1 MDSPRLGF
9 RRATVTSWVLVG
21 IGAAGVAGAS
31 SLAYADTFKPPVVNI
46 PVDAAVPTELAPP
59 PPAENLPP
67 VPQAFDPAPPPAT
80 IDAPTPEVTLETTV
94 DQPPVRTYQP
104 VPEYTPAQT
113 VEQAPV
119 PVTHQTPTPK
129 ATVPPT
135 TQRRLTTP
143 TTVNSP
149 NYSRPVTRSGGS

>member
-21 IGAAGVAGAS
+21 IGAASVAGAS
-31 SLAYADTFKPPVVNI
+31 SLAYADTFKPPAVDI
-46 PVDAAVPTELAPP
+46 PVDAAVPTELPP
-59 PPAENLPP
+59 
-67 VPQAFDPAPPPAT
+67 
-80 IDAPTPEVTLETTV
+80 PTPEVTLETPV
-94 DQPPVRTYQP
+94 DQPTVRTYQP

-113 VEQAPV
+113 VEQAPA
-119 PVTHQTPTPK
+119 PVTHQAPIPK

-149 NYSRPVTRSGGS
+149 NYSRPVTRSRGS

>member
-1 MDSPRLGF
+1 MDSTRLGF

-31 SLAYADTFKPPVVNI
+31 SLAYGDTFRPPVVNI
-46 PVDAAVPTELAPP
+46 PVDAAVPTELAP
-59 PPAENLPP
+59 A
-67 VPQAFDPAPPPAT
+67 
-80 IDAPTPEVTLETTV
+80 PEVTLETTV
-94 DQPPVRTYQP
+94 DQPPVRTSQP
-104 VPEYTPAQT
+104 VPEYTPAPT

-135 TQRRLTTP
+135 TQRRPTTP

>member
-1 MDSPRLGF
+1 
-9 RRATVTSWVLVG
+9 VLVG

-31 SLAYADTFKPPVVNI
+31 SLAYADTFKPPAVDI
-46 PVDAAVPTELAPP
+46 PVDAQVPTELPR
-59 PPAENLPP
+59 
-67 VPQAFDPAPPPAT
+67 
-80 IDAPTPEVTLETTV
+80 TPDVTLETPV
-94 DQPPVRTYQP
+94 DQPPVRPYQP

-113 VEQAPV
+113 VEQAPA
-119 PVTHQTPTPK
+119 PVTHQMPTPK

>member
-31 SLAYADTFKPPVVNI
+31 SLAYADTFRPPLVNI

-67 VPQAFDPAPPPAT
+67 GPQTVEPAAPPAT

-94 DQPPVRTYQP
+94 DQPPVSTYQP

-119 PVTHQTPTPK
+119 PVTNQTPTPK

-135 TQRRLTTP
+135 TQRRLTAP

>member
-1 MDSPRLGF
+1 MDSPRRGF

-31 SLAYADTFKPPVVNI
+31 SLAYADTFKPPAVDI

-59 PPAENLPP
+59 LPAENLPP
-67 VPQAFDPAPPPAT
+67 VPQGFDPAPPPAS
-80 IDAPTPEVTLETTV
+80 ISAPTPEVTLETPV

-113 VEQAPV
+113 VEQAPA
-119 PVTHQTPTPK
+119 PVTHQIPTPK

-149 NYSRPVTRSGGS
+149 NYSRPVTTSRGS

>member
-1 MDSPRLGF
+1 MDSPGLGF

-31 SLAYADTFKPPVVNI
+31 SLAYADTLRPPVVNI

-59 PPAENLPP
+59 
-67 VPQAFDPAPPPAT
+67 AT
-80 IDAPTPEVTLETTV
+80 IDAPAPEVTLETTI
-94 DQPPVRTYQP
+94 DRPPARTYQP

-113 VEQAPV
+113 VEQAPI

-149 NYSRPVTRSGGS
+149 NYSRPVTRSSGS

>member
-31 SLAYADTFKPPVVNI
+31 SLAYADTFKPPAVDI

-59 PPAENLPP
+59 P
-67 VPQAFDPAPPPAT
+67 
-80 IDAPTPEVTLETTV
+80 EVTFETPV
-94 DQPPVRTYQP
+94 DQPPVRTYQA
-104 VPEYTPAQT
+104 VPEYTPSQT
-113 VEQAPV
+113 VEQAPA
-119 PVTHQTPTPK
+119 PVTQQIPTPK

-149 NYSRPVTRSGGS
+149 NYSRPVTRSRGS

>member
-31 SLAYADTFKPPVVNI
+31 SLAYADTFRPPVVNI
-46 PVDAAVPTELAPP
+46 PVDAAAPTELAPP
-59 PPAENLPP
+59 P
-67 VPQAFDPAPPPAT
+67 
-80 IDAPTPEVTLETTV
+80 EVTLETPV

-129 ATVPPT
+129 ASVPPT
-135 TQRRLTTP
+135 TQRRPTTP

>member
-31 SLAYADTFKPPVVNI
+31 SLAYADTFKPPAVDI
-46 PVDAAVPTELAPP
+46 PVDAAVPTEL
-59 PPAENLPP
+59 
-67 VPQAFDPAPPPAT
+67 PAPPPAT
-80 IDAPTPEVTLETTV
+80 ISAPTPEVTLETPV

-113 VEQAPV
+113 VEQAPA
-119 PVTHQTPTPK
+119 PVTHQIPTPK